1 MTIEVSELI
10 YPKGTKILLA
20 SVPIGNM
27 PLIKAK
33 EYLLEVK
40 GDFVD
45 AIGVDGPSVLV
56 QGVREVGN
64 IKVTAIAEGEDTDE

>member
-10 YPKGTKILLA
+10 YPKGTKILLV
-20 SVPIGNM
+20 SVAIGNM

-33 EYLLEVK
+33 AYLLEVK

-45 AIGVDGPSVLV
+45 ALGVDGPSVLV
-56 QGVREVGN
+56 QGVRESGP

>member
-10 YPKGTKILLA
+10 YPKGTKILLV

-33 EYLLEVK
+33 SRWP
-40 GDFVD
+40 
-45 AIGVDGPSVLV
+45 IGTRTGC
-56 QGVREVGN
+56 
-64 IKVTAIAEGEDTDE
+64 